1 MNTKIV
7 QVLKVFIFY
16 MAMISLLVYSGAA
29 FAEATNPEGDIMN
42 ETLKGDPDCINNGE
56 IKISEDRKSG
66 MYVEGK
72 KTDEEDKPVATNN
85 GVIIT
90 SGERGYGMH
99 TYYYSKALN
108 YGYINTSG
116 IEGHGMYA
124 HYNAEAH
131 NYGYVKTCGYRSYGM
146 YAYYD
151 KSEAHNHGSI
161 VTSGEEALGMRA
173 YFNSKA
179 YNNFRIVTS
188 GKNAEGMYA
197 SNNSEAVNN
206 GIILAR
212 GVGGYGIKV
221 QNYSSAIN
229 NRNIVTSGDFGN
241 GMDAYN
247 DSDICNNGNIVTSGN
262 ESHGMSAW
270 KDSEAINDGNITT
283 FGNKSRGMD
292 TWWDSEGTNKGNITT
307 SGKNGYGMYA
317 DKNSNIHN
325 DGKVETSGEVAYGMY
340 AKNKSSAENREKITT
355 SGESAHGM
363 YLVEKSTGTNEGNIT
378 VTGADAD
385 AVHIDDSTFTN
396 TGILFSL
403 NGNAITA
410 KDDSKVNLFDG
421 TRLHSSKR
429 VIGDGSSILT
439 VDMSEDLEAIIK
451 DFGTFTKNGTGTLT
465 LQYGST
471 AGATYNNA
479 GTLKIAPDTTFET
492 NYYKQTSNASLHFYV
507 PSNPDVGPP
516 LKVNNKGGD
525 PAEFAGNVIID
536 YSSQPLPGRYKYI
549 HVCGERIGYFN
560 TVSYINPGGIYAEEA
575 TVWEKEDDNWYYM
588 NDVNNAHID
597 EEDVVED
604 TNGDTGSTDDEEDVV
619 EDTNDD
625 TGSTDDEEDVVEDTN
640 GDTGSTDNGGY
651 IDVNYSFSEQ
661 ALGLVSAIED
671 WSLLRWIM
679 ANHLQDVMDE
689 MDKLEKGEKV
699 FYSHFFGSKTD
710 RNPAGSSPL
719 GFEAKTKGLSFGFD
733 QKVNDTTIWGMYAG
747 YTEKDIDFT
756 NVFPASSDWEEQD
769 TWHLGAYMSKR
780 FDRWVI
786 SDTLTYRST
795 DHNSFRRQIDG
806 DARAS
811 FDSWAITNDIRV
823 GYMMSEIG
831 ENSKWEIVP
840 EIGINVGYFE
850 RDGYRES
857 NGYTYG
863 DYDTTVVEGLI
874 GVRLKGKY
882 LSEDGSRFVP
892 HLRLSYV
899 KVLSGDDVTIDQTCR
914 GNTKWFTEEL
924 DDYYFVTDLGMS
936 LYRSNGFGMS
946 LNYTGR
952 FGDNSDSHGGWLRL
966 DWKL

>member
-16 MAMISLLVYSGAA
+16 MAMISLVYSGAA
-29 FAEATNPEGDIMN
+29 FAEAINPEGDIMN

-56 IKISEDRKSG
+56 IKISEDEKRG
-66 MYVEGK
+66 MYVEGE
-72 KTDEEDKPVATNN
+72 KTVATNN

-90 SGERGYGMH
+90 SGKRGYGMH
-99 TYYYSKALN
+99 TYNYSKALN

-131 NYGYVKTCGYRSYGM
+131 NYGYVKTCGDKSYGM

-188 GKNAEGMYA
+188 GENAEGMYA

-229 NRNIVTSGDFGN
+229 NGNIVTSGDFGN

-363 YLVEKSTGTNEGNIT
+363 YLVEKSTGTNEGNIA

-396 TGILFSL
+396 TGILSSL

-410 KDDSKVNLFDG
+410 FDSSVTLLDG
-421 TRLHSSKR
+421 TVLASSQDIVGDETSSLSVEMNENLSARVKGFESFTKSGKGTFQVEGGSYSGYVHNNKEGTFKIEKGTQFVAEKFTQEDRATLNIFANSNSATEHSAIPLWVKTHASISGGL
-429 VIGDGSSILT
+429 VIDMSTAMQPGLYRFIGTNTYNDNFNTYFVNNPYYIPYEIGWISGSS
-439 VDMSEDLEAIIK
+439 V
-451 DFGTFTKNGTGTLT
+451 
-465 LQYGST
+465 QYYSAWLG
-471 AGATYNNA
+471 
-479 GTLKIAPDTTFET
+479 
-492 NYYKQTSNASLHFYV
+492 YY
-507 PSNPDVGPP
+507 
-516 LKVNNKGGD
+516 
-525 PAEFAGNVIID
+525 
-536 YSSQPLPGRYKYI
+536 
-549 HVCGERIGYFN
+549 
-560 TVSYINPGGIYAEEA
+560 
-575 TVWEKEDDNWYYM
+575 
-588 NDVNNAHID
+588 
-597 EEDVVED
+597 
-604 TNGDTGSTDDEEDVV
+604 
-619 EDTNDD
+619 
-625 TGSTDDEEDVVEDTN
+625 
-640 GDTGSTDNGGY
+640 
-651 IDVNYSFSEQ
+651 FSEQ

-710 RNPAGSSPL
+710 RNSAGSSPL

-756 NVFPASSDWEEQD
+756 DVFPASSDWEEQD